1 MTAPKI
7 TTLRLSLPVPPSINQ
22 QYVVVGKR
30 KRVLSKVANTWKKD
44 ALKAIQMM
52 RDKSIISPVQ
62 EHAFQN
68 NLLGV
73 YMTFYFTTPMRRDVD
88 GGVKIT
94 LDTIATALGFDD
106 RNVVDMHLTKQID
119 PLHPRVE
126 IEIETIH
133 DWTFDREYVVLVN
146 DAEEPADDDYPVVEE
161 VEAEVDAEDDAP
173 TA

>member
-1 MTAPKI
+1 MSSQKPVM
-7 TTLRLSLPVPPSINQ
+7 LHLSLPIPPSINQ

-30 KRVLSKVANTWKKD
+30 KRVLSKVASTWKKD
-44 ALKAIQMM
+44 ANKAIAMM
-52 RDKSIISPVQ
+52 RDKSVISPVE

-126 IEIETIH
+126 VDIETIH
-133 DWTFDREYVVLVN
+133 DWTFDNEYVVLPGE
-146 DAEEPADDDYPVVEE
+146 DEESDDSE
-161 VEAEVDAEDDAP
+161 VQE
-173 TA
+173 

>member
-1 MTAPKI
+1 MSVRKPV
-7 TTLRLSLPVPPSINQ
+7 TLHLSLPIPPSINS

-30 KRVLSKVANTWKKD
+30 KRVLSKEANTWKKD
-44 ALKAIQMM
+44 AAKALKML
-52 RDKSIISPVQ
+52 RDKSVISPVE
-62 EHAFQN
+62 EHAFQT

-94 LDTIATALGFDD
+94 LDTIAEALGFDD

-126 IEIETIH
+126 VDIETIH
-133 DWTFDREYVVLVN
+133 DWTFDREYVVL
-146 DAEEPADDDYPVVEE
+146 PQDDDE
-161 VEAEVDAEDDAP
+161 EAEDE
-173 TA
+173 T

>member
-1 MTAPKI
+1 MTSRKNSDPPKSVM
-7 TTLRLSLPVPPSINQ
+7 LHLSLPIPPSINQ

-30 KRVLSKVANTWKKD
+30 KRVLSKIASTWKKD
-44 ALKAIQMM
+44 AMKAMAMM
-52 RDKSIISPVQ
+52 RDRSIISPVE

-73 YMTFYFTTPMRRDVD
+73 YMTFFFTTPMRRDVD

-94 LDTIATALGFDD
+94 LDTVATALGFDD

-126 IEIETIH
+126 VDIETIH
-133 DWTFDREYVVLVN
+133 DWTFDNEYVVL
-146 DAEEPADDDYPVVEE
+146 PGDDDESDDIPDEE
-161 VEAEVDAEDDAP
+161 
-173 TA
+173 

>member
-1 MTAPKI
+1 MTTPKM
-7 TTLRLSLPVPPSINQ
+7 TTLRLTLPLPPSINQ

-44 ALKAIQMM
+44 AHKALSMM
-52 RDKSIISPVQ
+52 RDKSVISPVE
-62 EHAFQN
+62 EHAFQT

-73 YMTFYFTTPMRRDVD
+73 YMTFYFATPMRRDID

-126 IEIETIH
+126 VEIETIH
-133 DWTFDREYVVLVN
+133 DWTFDREYVVL
-146 DAEEPADDDYPVVEE
+146 DESGSGE
-161 VEAEVDAEDDAP
+161 
-173 TA
+173 TARPE

>member
-1 MTAPKI
+1 MSSQKPVM
-7 TTLRLSLPVPPSINQ
+7 LHLSLPIPPSINQ

-30 KRVLSKVANTWKKD
+30 KRVLSKVASTWKKD
-44 ALKAIQMM
+44 ANKAIAMM
-52 RDKSIISPVQ
+52 RDKSVISPVE

-126 IEIETIH
+126 VDIETIH
-133 DWTFDREYVVLVN
+133 DWTFDNEYVVLPG
-146 DAEEPADDDYPVVEE
+146 EDDDSVDSEVEE
-161 VEAEVDAEDDAP
+161 
-173 TA
+173 

>member
-1 MTAPKI
+1 M
-7 TTLRLSLPVPPSINQ
+7 LHLSLPVPPSINQ

-30 KRVLSKVANTWKKD
+30 KRVLSKVASTWKKD
-44 ALKAIQMM
+44 AMKAMAMM
-52 RDKSIISPVQ
+52 RDRSVISPVE

-73 YMTFYFTTPMRRDVD
+73 YMTFFFATPMRRDVD

-126 IEIETIH
+126 IDIETIH
-133 DWTFDREYVVLVN
+133 DWTFDNEYVVLPGDDSDDPDN
-146 DAEEPADDDYPVVEE
+146 ADTIGDETDNEN
-161 VEAEVDAEDDAP
+161 
-173 TA
+173 

>member
-1 MTAPKI
+1 MSSKKPVM
-7 TTLRLSLPVPPSINQ
+7 LHLSLPLPPSINE

-44 ALKAIQMM
+44 ARKALAMM
-52 RDKSIISPVQ
+52 RDKSVISPVE
-62 EHAFQN
+62 EHAFQT

-94 LDTIATALGFDD
+94 LDTIAEALRFDD

-126 IEIETIH
+126 VDIETIH
-133 DWTFDREYVVLVN
+133 GWTFDREYLVLPETESN
-146 DAEEPADDDYPVVEE
+146 E
-161 VEAEVDAEDDAP
+161 
-173 TA
+173 

>member
-1 MTAPKI
+1 
-7 TTLRLSLPVPPSINQ
+7 
-22 QYVVVGKR
+22 
-30 KRVLSKVANTWKKD
+30 
-44 ALKAIQMM
+44 MM
-52 RDKSIISPVQ
+52 RDKSVISPVE

-73 YMTFYFTTPMRRDVD
+73 YMTFYFATPMRRDVD

-133 DWTFDREYVVLVN
+133 DWTFDREYVVLQ
-146 DAEEPADDDYPVVEE
+146 ADDEECDDESVEE
-161 VEAEVDAEDDAP
+161 IIEDIESE
-173 TA
+173 

>member
-1 MTAPKI
+1 MSARKPV
-7 TTLRLSLPVPPSINQ
+7 TLHLSLPVPPSINS

-30 KRVLSKVANTWKKD
+30 KRVLSKEANSWKKT
-44 ALKAIQMM
+44 ALRAMAMM
-52 RDKSIISPVQ
+52 RDTSVISPVE
-62 EHAFQN
+62 EHAFQT

-73 YMTFYFTTPMRRDVD
+73 YMTFYFTTPMRRDID

-126 IEIETIH
+126 IDIETIH
-133 DWTFDREYVVLVN
+133 DWSFDQEYVVLTER
-146 DAEEPADDDYPVVEE
+146 D
-161 VEAEVDAEDDAP
+161 
-173 TA
+173 

>member
-1 MTAPKI
+1 M
-7 TTLRLSLPVPPSINQ
+7 LHLSLPVPPSINQ

-30 KRVLSKVANTWKKD
+30 KRVLSKVASTWKKD
-44 ALKAIQMM
+44 AMKAMAMM
-52 RDKSIISPVQ
+52 RDKSVISPVE

-73 YMTFYFTTPMRRDVD
+73 YMTFFFATPMRRDVD

-126 IEIETIH
+126 VDIETIH
-133 DWTFDREYVVLVN
+133 DWTFDNEYVVLPN
-146 DAEEPADDDYPVVEE
+146 DGEDPDESDDIDIEIEE
-161 VEAEVDAEDDAP
+161 
-173 TA
+173 

>member
-1 MTAPKI
+1 MSMPRI
-7 TTLRLSLPVPPSINQ
+7 TTLKLTLPMPPSINN

-44 ALKAIQMM
+44 ATRALQMM
-52 RDKSIISPVQ
+52 RDKSIISPVE
-62 EHAFQN
+62 EHAFQT

-73 YMTFYFTTPMRRDVD
+73 YMTFFFSTPMRRDLD

-126 IEIETIH
+126 VEIETIH
-133 DWTFDREYVVLVN
+133 DWTFDREYIVLL
-146 DAEEPADDDYPVVEE
+146 PDDDDTDDDTD
-161 VEAEVDAEDDAP
+161 AIVDDTLDSE
-173 TA
+173 

>member
-1 MTAPKI
+1 MSSKKPV
-7 TTLRLSLPVPPSINQ
+7 TLHLSLPLPPSINE

-44 ALKAIQMM
+44 ARKALSMM
-52 RDKSIISPVQ
+52 RDKSTISPVE
-62 EHAFQN
+62 EHAFQT

-94 LDTIATALGFDD
+94 LDTIAEALGFDD

-126 IEIETIH
+126 VDIETIH
-133 DWTFDREYVVLVN
+133 GWTFDHEYVVLPETDSN
-146 DAEEPADDDYPVVEE
+146 QK
-161 VEAEVDAEDDAP
+161 
-173 TA
+173 

>member
-1 MTAPKI
+1 MSSHKPVM
-7 TTLRLSLPVPPSINQ
+7 LHLSLPIPPSINQ

-30 KRVLSKVANTWKKD
+30 KRVLSKVASTWKKD
-44 ALKAIQMM
+44 ANKAIAMM
-52 RDKSIISPVQ
+52 RDKSVISPVE

-126 IEIETIH
+126 VDIETIH
-133 DWTFDREYVVLVN
+133 DWTFDNEYVVLPT
-146 DAEEPADDDYPVVEE
+146 EDDDSDDFEVEE
-161 VEAEVDAEDDAP
+161 
-173 TA
+173 

>member
-1 MTAPKI
+1 MSSQKPVM
-7 TTLRLSLPVPPSINQ
+7 LHLSLPIPPSINQ

-30 KRVLSKVANTWKKD
+30 TRVLSKVASTWKKD
-44 ALKAIQMM
+44 ANKAIAMM
-52 RDKSIISPVQ
+52 RDKSVISPVE

-126 IEIETIH
+126 VDIETIH
-133 DWTFDREYVVLVN
+133 DWTFDNEYVVLPG
-146 DAEEPADDDYPVVEE
+146 EDDDSVDSEVEE
-161 VEAEVDAEDDAP
+161 
-173 TA
+173 

>member
-1 MTAPKI
+1 MSDQKPVM
-7 TTLRLSLPVPPSINQ
+7 LHLSLPIPPSINQ

-30 KRVLSKVANTWKKD
+30 KRVLSKVASTWKKN
-44 ALKAIQMM
+44 ANKAIAMM
-52 RDKSIISPVQ
+52 RDKSVISPVE

-94 LDTIATALGFDD
+94 LDTVATALGFDD

-119 PLHPRVE
+119 PLNPRVE
-126 IEIETIH
+126 IDIETIH
-133 DWTFDREYVVLVN
+133 DWTFDNEYIVLPS
-146 DAEEPADDDYPVVEE
+146 EDDDSDDIEVEE
-161 VEAEVDAEDDAP
+161 
-173 TA
+173 

>member
-1 MTAPKI
+1 MGASLSSPKPV
-7 TTLRLSLPVPPSINQ
+7 TLHLSLTMPPSINQ

-30 KRVLSKVANTWKKD
+30 KRVLSRIASTWKKD
-44 ALKAIQMM
+44 ATKAMQMM
-52 RDKSIISPVQ
+52 RDKSIISPVE

-73 YMTFYFTTPMRRDVD
+73 YMTFFFATPMRRDLD

-94 LDTIATALGFDD
+94 LDTIAEALGFDD

-126 IEIETIH
+126 VEIETIH
-133 DWTFDREYVVLVN
+133 AWTFDREYIVLPTH
-146 DAEEPADDDYPVVEE
+146 DTDDLDP
-161 VEAEVDAEDDAP
+161 DEDS
-173 TA
+173 

>member
-1 MTAPKI
+1 MSAPKPV
-7 TTLRLSLPVPPSINQ
+7 TLHLSLPIPPSINS

-30 KRVLSKVANTWKKD
+30 KRVLSKEANTWKKD
-44 ALKAIQMM
+44 ATKALKML
-52 RDKSIISPVQ
+52 RDKSVISPVE
-62 EHAFQN
+62 EHAFQT

-94 LDTIATALGFDD
+94 LDTVAEALGFDD

-126 IEIETIH
+126 IDIETIH
-133 DWTFDREYVVLVN
+133 DWTFDREYVVLI
-146 DAEEPADDDYPVVEE
+146 DEEE
-161 VEAEVDAEDDAP
+161 
-173 TA
+173 T

>member
-1 MTAPKI
+1 MSSQKPVM
-7 TTLRLSLPVPPSINQ
+7 LHLSLPIPPSINQ

-30 KRVLSKVANTWKKD
+30 KRVLSKVASTWKKD
-44 ALKAIQMM
+44 ANKAIAMM
-52 RDKSIISPVQ
+52 RDKSVISPVE

-126 IEIETIH
+126 VDIETIH
-133 DWTFDREYVVLVN
+133 DWTFDNEYVVLPGE
-146 DAEEPADDDYPVVEE
+146 DEESDDFEVEE
-161 VEAEVDAEDDAP
+161 
-173 TA
+173 

>member
-1 MTAPKI
+1 M
-7 TTLRLSLPVPPSINQ
+7 LHLSLPIPPSINQ

-30 KRVLSKVANTWKKD
+30 KRVLSKVASTWKKD
-44 ALKAIQMM
+44 AMKAMAMM
-52 RDKSIISPVQ
+52 RDKSVISPVE

-73 YMTFYFTTPMRRDVD
+73 YMTFFFSTPMRRDVD

-119 PLHPRVE
+119 PLNPRVE
-126 IEIETIH
+126 VDIETIH
-133 DWTFDREYVVLVN
+133 DWTFDNEYVVL
-146 DAEEPADDDYPVVEE
+146 PGDDDESDDIPEE
-161 VEAEVDAEDDAP
+161 A
-173 TA
+173 

>member
-1 MTAPKI
+1 MSTRKPV
-7 TTLRLSLPVPPSINQ
+7 TLRLSLPIPPSINN

-44 ALKAIQMM
+44 ANKALKAM
-52 RDKSIISPVQ
+52 RDKSVISPVE
-62 EHAFQN
+62 EHAFQT

-73 YMTFYFTTPMRRDVD
+73 YMTFYFSTPMRRDVD

-94 LDTIATALGFDD
+94 LDTIAEALGFDD

-126 IEIETIH
+126 VDIETIY
-133 DWTFDREYVVLVN
+133 DWTFDREYVVLDV
-146 DAEEPADDDYPVVEE
+146 DDEEQDQ
-161 VEAEVDAEDDAP
+161 
-173 TA
+173 T